1 MSQRSQLDGSQTGLL
16 AGRGL
21 LAAAETLNF
30 SMNDHQGAIMTSRLG
45 MGGSMV
51 GQGGTLAS
59 QRGPGSQL
67 GSTVKLVASLGL
79 SPSDL
84 DALAQI
90 PEENISM
97 ETLPQILMKI
107 KSQKA
112 DAGEWQ
118 GPGSISSG
126 GARLSA
132 SSLGQA
138 SASSDFGRSSLQ
150 ESSSRS
156 LNFSRGRDRGY
167 SDLPRH
173 EAYSSLDVTPPDTGF
188 LQRRM
193 GSPSYT
199 KAQDFLGA
207 LPNMFPHVC
216 SLCDFDVFSMMEWNQ
231 HTQGQRHAENRRLL
245 LNLYPDWDPFLS
257 SNRRRV
263 ESSNMSPGL
272 LGPPPLSSGTT
283 SAGMLS
289 SWGPSGN
296 SRPGQNLRSRVVVVK
311 YDRKPQNSQMLLSLA
326 KRFGRLREHLILKNK
341 AFLEMDSHEGAMD
354 MVNYYQQNQPS
365 LFGKPL
371 NIYLSQRLMVI
382 EKDGRSSDRT
392 MDREAL
398 GQGSQVVFFSK
409 LPREEAKKKE
419 LLTIAERFGTVEKHL
434 FLTDQAFIQLGSP
447 EDAEMLVKYYTVNPL
462 TLRGQLVHL
471 NICTKYKTLTVNRRQ
486 TSSSDDSR
494 GQRSDGTSTA
504 SRATSKTTKGELRPA
519 VQEKEP
525 LKEKDRQTR
534 MESSGGVA
542 DLQDQVRLTETAVS
556 LEQGPDHSPEQEVA
570 VETPADLG
578 GVMVQAEEPAE
589 QTEEGKVQPRAD
601 PENTETTDGD
611 LFGPEDLDIP
621 ENIEDFV
628 TLDEVAVEEDDG
640 QEAELNDVDNSRRG
654 GMRVVS
660 IVGFRRGHNFLNE
673 ILALAKPFGEVK
685 RHLVLDLKPQ
695 AYVQFETEQEAQA
708 MAKFYGTNVTASVC
722 GRTVR
727 ISHSL
732 AYPTIRCGSSKVV
745 YVGQIPISKYS
756 DSSLL
761 KLAEPYGKIRKY
773 FLNRNKRECF
783 IEMETSEEAEKMAEA
798 CKADPPRFNSK
809 RLTVYVS
816 RKYRQLKYGHLWQ
829 SSEKKEQRNPTTP
842 DDLQEPPAKRLRTQE
857 EDKTETPEGEARGE
871 TPEGEARGE
880 TPEGGNNTTPEEEEG
895 TDKTKELYHGEVK
908 TEARLT
914 EESQG
919 VFTQDLSSAPGAGAP
934 GMPLGKQEVKTAG
947 VLPPFDPNT
956 PVGVE
961 QVQSGFYCH
970 VCFLFFADEETAKKL
985 HCSSR
990 AHYDY
995 LQKYLEKEARDDE
1008 TLA

>member
-45 MGGSMV
+45 MGGSMG

-59 QRGPGSQL
+59 QRGAGSQL

-97 ETLPQILMKI
+97 ETLPQILMNI
-107 KSQKA
+107 KNQKA

-126 GARLSA
+126 GTRLSA

-173 EAYSSLDVTPPDTGF
+173 ENYSSLDLAPPDTGF
-188 LQRRM
+188 LQGRRM

-199 KAQDFLGA
+199 KVQDFLGV

-231 HTQGQRHAENRRLL
+231 HIQGQRHAENRRLL
-245 LNLYPDWDPFLS
+245 LNMYPDWDPFQS
-257 SNRRRV
+257 SSRRRV

-283 SAGMLS
+283 STGLLS
-289 SWGPSGN
+289 SWGPTGN

-311 YDRKPQNSQMLLSLA
+311 YERKPQNSQMLLSLA

-341 AFLEMDSHEGAMD
+341 AFLEMDSHEAALD

-365 LFGKPL
+365 LLGKPL

-392 MDREAL
+392 ADRQAL

-462 TLRGQLVHL
+462 TIRGQLIHL
-471 NICTKYKTLTVNRRQ
+471 NICTKYKTLNVNRRQ
-486 TSSSDDSR
+486 TASSDDSR
-494 GQRSDGTSTA
+494 GQRSDATSNA
-504 SRATSKTTKGELRPA
+504 SRATSKTTKGEARPT
-519 VQEKEP
+519 VLEKEA
-525 LKEKDRQTR
+525 LKEKDRQTSR
-534 MESSGGVA
+534 VEPSQGA
-542 DLQDQVRLTETAVS
+542 TDLQDQ
-556 LEQGPDHSPEQEVA
+556 EVA
-570 VETPADLG
+570 METPVDLG
-578 GVMVQAEEPAE
+578 RVLTAKAEELAE
-589 QTEEGKVQPRAD
+589 QTEEGKVLPRAD
-601 PENTETTDGD
+601 PENSETMDGD
-611 LFGPEDLDIP
+611 LSGPEDLDIP

-628 TLDEVAVEEDDG
+628 TLDEVAVEDDDG
-640 QEAELNDVDNSRRG
+640 QEAEMNNIDNSRRG

-695 AYVQFETEQEAQA
+695 AYIQFETEQEAQA
-708 MAKFYGTNVTASVC
+708 MAKFYSTNVTASVC

-745 YVGQIPISKYS
+745 YIGQIPISKYS

-761 KLAEPYGKIRKY
+761 KLAEPYGRIRKY

-816 RKYRQLKYGHLWQ
+816 RKYRQLKYGHLFQ
-829 SSEKKEQRNPTTP
+829 GSEKKEQRNSTTS
-842 DDLQEPPAKRLRTQE
+842 DDLEEPPAKRLRTQE
-857 EDKTETPEGEARGE
+857 EDKEETPEEENKGE
-871 TPEGEARGE
+871 TPEEKNRVETLEEKNKGE
-880 TPEGGNNTTPEEEEG
+880 TPEEKNREETQEEEDK
-895 TDKTKELYHGEVK
+895 DKTKEFDLGELK
-908 TEARLT
+908 TDANLVEG
-914 EESQG
+914 SPD
-919 VFTQDLSSAPGAGAP
+919 VFTEDLSGDPRAKVPEI
-934 GMPLGKQEVKTAG
+934 PLLEVPCVEEKTTTTAAA

-961 QVQSGFYCH
+961 QVKSGFYCH
-970 VCFLFFADEETAKKL
+970 VCSLFFSDEETAKSL
-985 HCSSR
+985 HCRSR
-990 AHYDY
+990 MHYDC
-995 LQKYLEKEARDDE
+995 LQKYLEKETRGDKS
-1008 TLA
+1008 LA